1 MPRRRPRRGD
11 RPPRRRCARLSRGR
25 QGDGARAL
33 AAQRGVRGQLRH
45 GDPVSGGRRGQG
57 DPRARARAL
66 RRDALRWLRRADREA
81 VSGRPHGT
89 GLALVVSTGRRLGAR
104 PWAGRPRRR
113 GRPRRGRERDPGRAC
128 GEPGGGG
135 CLTALPPFERHRPAT
150 VEEATELFERHG
162 DDAVAYVGGTELFL
176 LFKFGFAEYP
186 HVIDLKAIDELRG
199 IERSNGELRIG
210 AAETHRAIERHPT
223 VRGEWPALAAME
235 RGVGNL
241 RVRTMGSIGGNLC
254 FADPHSDPA
263 TFLLAMN
270 GELEARRGGAA
281 ARRIALAEFV
291 RGPFENALVDGELLT
306 AVLVPELAARAAIVH
321 RKFVLHER
329 PAITVACHLRLD
341 EPGAPGKRLVDVRL
355 AVGSAGVTAARAAE
369 AEQLLE
375 GASVGELDGVLEG
388 VGELAADAADP
399 VEDANG
405 SVEYKRNL
413 VAVLSRRA
421 VKAAVGEARGGEH
434 GLLAP
439 GES

>member
-1 MPRRRPRRGD
+1 M
-11 RPPRRRCARLSRGR
+11 
-25 QGDGARAL
+25 
-33 AAQRGVRGQLRH
+33 
-45 GDPVSGGRRGQG
+45 
-57 DPRARARAL
+57 
-66 RRDALRWLRRADREA
+66 
-81 VSGRPHGT
+81 T
-89 GLALVVSTGRRLGAR
+89 T
-104 PWAGRPRRR
+104 
-113 GRPRRGRERDPGRAC
+113 
-128 GEPGGGG
+128 
-135 CLTALPPFERHRPAT
+135 LPPFERHRPAT
-150 VEEATELFERHG
+150 LEEATELLERHG

-199 IERSNGELRIG
+199 IERRNGELRIG

-263 TFLLAMN
+263 TFLLAMD
-270 GELEARRGGAA
+270 GALEARRGGGE

-291 RGPFENALVDGELLT
+291 RGPYENALEPGELLT
-306 AVLVPELAARAAIVH
+306 AVLVPELAPGAAIVH

-341 EPGAPGKRLVDVRL
+341 GERLADVRL
-355 AVGSAGVTAARAAE
+355 AVGSAGVVAARASAAE
-369 AEQLLE
+369 EVLGGAAVAELDEALE
-375 GASVGELDGVLEG
+375 RAGELV
-388 VGELAADAADP
+388 ADAADP

-413 VAVLSRRA
+413 VGVLNRRA
-421 VKAAVGEARGGEH
+421 VRAAVDEARGGDHE
-434 GLLAP
+434 LLAP